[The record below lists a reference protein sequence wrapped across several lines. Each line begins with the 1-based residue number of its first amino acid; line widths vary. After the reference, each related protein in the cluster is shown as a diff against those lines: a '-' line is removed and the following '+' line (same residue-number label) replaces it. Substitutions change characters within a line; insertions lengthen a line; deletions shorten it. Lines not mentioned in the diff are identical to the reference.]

1 MVITMTNDINWLG
14 NNVVDNGYS
23 QTPQTRYSPNSPN
36 YQRQNG
42 TSQRQ
47 TPPTNNP
54 TPNSPS
60 QTNQTPPGSGT
71 QPKICQSPPPLSNEY
86 YIPGYLVG
94 LIGKTIRAE
103 FFINNAYMDRV
114 GILREVGVNYF
125 VLQEISMQTYVMCD
139 LYSVR
144 FVTVLD

>member
-1 MVITMTNDINWLG
+1 MINDINRLS

-23 QTPQTRYSPNSPN
+23 QTPSTRYSHNTPIHE
-36 YQRQNG
+36 RQNG
-42 TSQRQ
+42 TFQGQTTLPGNRTP
-47 TPPTNNP
+47 TPPPIQT
-54 TPNSPS
+54 TPA
-60 QTNQTPPGSGT
+60 PPRPGT
-71 QPKICQSPPPLSNEY
+71 SMETRQGPPPLSNEY
-86 YIPGYLVG
+86 YIPGYMVG

-125 VLQEISMQTYVMCD
+125 VLQEISSRSFVMCD

-144 FVTVLD
+144 FVTVLN